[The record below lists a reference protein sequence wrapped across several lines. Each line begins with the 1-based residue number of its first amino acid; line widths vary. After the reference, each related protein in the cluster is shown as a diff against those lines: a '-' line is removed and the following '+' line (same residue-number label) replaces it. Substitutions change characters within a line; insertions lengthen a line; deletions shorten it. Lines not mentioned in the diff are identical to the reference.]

1 MTKNFDLNISE
12 LPEVSREATRDYV
25 ENTDK
30 LIEMVNN
37 DLKKRDDLEELIG
50 NNSVQVMVDN
60 HENHARFMANV
71 FKLNNYE
78 MLLDTIVWVYRT
90 YRRHGFSYDYF
101 PVELKAWS
109 RTVERELG
117 SRSANQINRIY
128 SFMLDNHERFVE
140 LAEKGK
146 ETGLENLSDMAG
158 GVTEDF
164 LDTLLAGDSGRSL
177 EIARENVGSREDV
190 GSFFEDVI
198 RPAMYEVG
206 SRWEDGKI
214 SVAEEHLASSI
225 VSRVISGIYSQFIKF
240 KYTKGKAVVTAT
252 ANEFHEIGS
261 RIIAD
266 SLELDGWDAD
276 HLGVNTP
283 TDDLL
288 ELLIDKQPH
297 FLGLSVAIPFNLDA
311 AIETIERIN
320 NRPELKDMKVLIGGK
335 AFNDNPDLWKDTG
348 ADAYSRNSKEAIR
361 FAREWWRKY
370 N

>member
-1 MTKNFDLNISE
+1 MTEDFDLSISE

-25 ENTDK
+25 ENTDR
-30 LIEMVNN
+30 LIEIVNN
-37 DLKKRDDLEELIG
+37 DLKNRDYIEELIG
-50 NNSVQVMVDN
+50 NNSVQIMVDN

-78 MLLDTIVWVYRT
+78 MLLDTIIWVYRT

-109 RTVERELG
+109 RAVERELG
-117 SRSANQINRIY
+117 SRSANQINEIY

-140 LAEKGK
+140 LAEKVK
-146 ETGLENLSDMAG
+146 ETGLENLSDAVDG
-158 GVTEDF
+158 ATEDF
-164 LDTLLAGDSGRSL
+164 LDALLAGDSGKSL
-177 EIARENVGSREDV
+177 EIAQENVESQDDV
-190 GSFFEDVI
+190 GTFFEDVI
-198 RPAMYEVG
+198 RPVMYEVG
-206 SRWEDGKI
+206 ARWENGSI

-225 VSRVISGIYSQFIKF
+225 VSRVISSIYSRFVKF
-240 KYTKGKAVVTAT
+240 ENTKGKAVVTAA

-266 SLELDGWDAD
+266 SLELDGWDVD

-288 ELLIDKQPH
+288 DLLMDRQPI

-311 AIETIERIN
+311 AIETIERIK

-361 FAREWWRKY
+361 FARERWRKY